1 VERLSTYFSRAPELD
16 CRFRPIIHS
25 TNDLLLV
32 FDKNLTNDLCNSF
45 IISRVYNIP
54 CIITPPPIGSAE
66 YCDERVCVCACVNI
80 ESAGSRSLPQE
91 QRVPRRRVV
100 RLAGVSRRHFRYT
113 SIRCAVV
120 SQAFSVFVQLVAQ
133 VYLQQT
139 DVTEFEPMTKNLRK
153 SAKFRIRH
161 KAGLSYASETQQLS
175 YVRWLTPHP
184 LWSCCGAVD
193 SQ

>member
-1 VERLSTYFSRAPELD
+1 MYHPSAPNRERGVLWWA
-16 CRFRPIIHS
+16 C
-25 TNDLLLV
+25 
-32 FDKNLTNDLCNSF
+32 
-45 IISRVYNIP
+45 
-54 CIITPPPIGSAE
+54 
-66 YCDERVCVCACVNI
+66 VCVCACACVNI

-175 YVRWLTPHP
+175 YVRWLTPHS

-193 SQ
+193 SQWRADLQHTLATQRLRERCSRKRQISDLRFF